1 MRIVDL
7 DFEIVRATPA
17 VAEFLV
23 HVELDLP
30 VAGHDITGRA
40 VGPHCPNISTVEVSY
55 PMTATAGGG
64 KKMSL
69 RCAIPEPNLWTA
81 ETPFTYGVTVELR
94 HGGKVVETRSGA
106 IKFRTD

>member
-1 MRIVDL
+1 
-7 DFEIVRATPA
+7 
-17 VAEFLV
+17 
-23 HVELDLP
+23 
-30 VAGHDITGRA
+30 
-40 VGPHCPNISTVEVSY
+40 
-55 PMTATAGGG
+55 
-64 KKMSL
+64 MSL